1 MFNQVTVYMFNMFLI
16 SAGTRLLAVI
26 WLLKCMK
33 MVNSIQHVECLQHNY
48 SLKKTHFSSGHL
60 FIFKFFFVLFF
71 FIYCELWKPDRFTLV
86 SA

>member
-48 SLKKTHFSSGHL
+48 SLKKHILVLDTCLFSN
-60 FIFKFFFVLFF
+60 FFFVLFF
-71 FIYCELWKPDRFTLV
+71 FYLL
-86 SA
+86 

>member
-33 MVNSIQHVECLQHNY
+33 MVNSIQHVECLQHHY
-48 SLKKTHFSSGHL
+48 SLKNTF
-60 FIFKFFFVLFF
+60 
-71 FIYCELWKPDRFTLV
+71 
-86 SA
+86 